1 MPTVLLSAPYMLR
14 VWKRVRPVFE
24 AFGVQVLLPQVRE
37 RLSEDELLAYAGQ
50 FDGALCGDDR
60 FTARVLEACAP
71 RLKVIAKWGTG
82 VDSID
87 REAARRLGIAVYNT
101 PDAFTEPVADTVMGF
116 ILAFARRIPWLDAR
130 LKAGHWE
137 KTPALALHE
146 TTLGVIGVGNIGR
159 AVLRRARA
167 FGMRLLGNDIRPV
180 DPEFVREVGVELV
193 PLEELLRRSD
203 FVSVNCDLNPSSYH
217 LINRER
223 LRMMKPSAVLIN
235 TARGSV
241 VDEAALVEALE
252 MGWIAGAALD
262 VFEEEPLPANSP
274 LRRMPNVLL
283 SPHNANASPA
293 AWERVHWSTLRK
305 LWAGLG
311 LDVEALEVWEARLQ
325 LEGKRGVLAPRRLD
339 KDGGAPIIEGA

>member
-1 MPTVLLSAPYMLR
+1 MPTVLLSAPYMRRIWER
-14 VWKRVRPVFE
+14 VQPVFE
-24 AFGVQVLLPQVRE
+24 AFGVEVLLPPVRE
-37 RLSEDELLAYAGQ
+37 RLEEEDLLRYAGR

-71 RLKVIAKWGTG
+71 RLRVIAKWGTG

-101 PDAFTEPVADTVMGF
+101 PGAFTEPVADTVMGF

-130 LKAGHWE
+130 VKAGKWE
-137 KTPALALHE
+137 KVQARALHE
-146 TTLGVIGVGNIGR
+146 CTLGVIGVGNIGK

-180 DPEFVREVGVELV
+180 DPAFVREVGVELV
-193 PLEELLRRSD
+193 PLEELLRRAD

-223 LRMMKPSAVLIN
+223 LALMKPTAVLIN
-235 TARGSV
+235 TARGPV

-252 MGWIAGAALD
+252 QGRLAGAALD
-262 VFEEEPLPANSP
+262 VFEEEPLPAESP
-274 LRRMPNVLL
+274 LRRLPNVLL
-283 SPHNANASPA
+283 SPHNANASPW
-293 AWERVHWSTLRK
+293 AWERVHWNTLGC
-305 LWAGLG
+305 LWEGLG
-311 LDVEALEVWEARLQ
+311 LSREALEAWRGGYV
-325 LEGKRGVLAPRRLD
+325 LEPALEDSGNWREKA
-339 KDGGAPIIEGA
+339 